1 MVEKKVNKFGQGSS
15 PPFFEQCPK
24 ENIFSLRTASLV
36 LINPFQSFLTESLS
50 IGVHI
55 IGLPFTWVS
64 VTVGN
69 QTAVVPSLV
78 HVLHAEKEIPC
89 CNTVLLIFKL
99 QPHLSKLYSS
109 TRLDGRLT
117 TYLVIKVTV

>member
-15 PPFFEQCPK
+15 PPLFEQCPK

-69 QTAVVPSLV
+69 QTAVVPILV
-78 HVLHAEKEIPC
+78 YVLHAEKQLAC
-89 CNTVLLIFKL
+89 CYLVFLPQL
-99 QPHLSKLYSS
+99 QLQKLY
-109 TRLDGRLT
+109 RGRPYIEIQKYDVLT
-117 TYLVIKVTV
+117 YGRTD